1 MRTLNSKSRTV
12 RERRRDREVELRR
25 ADIIAAAS
33 AVFGEKG
40 FQGAQVA
47 EIATTAELSL
57 NSVYALF
64 KGKED
69 LYEAVIHAAAAT
81 IRDEVQA
88 HAESLSDPADQLL
101 SIIDTLFACF
111 DNHRDLLRI
120 YARTT
125 GGLPWRVR
133 QALGE
138 DSLKVFQ
145 EFTAW
150 LVSVAQRAE
159 KEGRISGVDPETLA
173 FSLIGTITT
182 SASRWVEDPEQGP
195 LSSAAP
201 RVRALFE
208 RLIATDCT

>member
-1 MRTLNSKSRTV
+1 MLNPASRSV
-12 RERRRDREVELRR
+12 REIRRDRELELRR

-33 AVFGEKG
+33 VVFGEKG

-47 EIATTAELSL
+47 EIATTAEVSL

-64 KGKED
+64 KGKEE
-69 LYEAVIHAAAAT
+69 LYEAVLHDAAAT
-81 IRDEVQA
+81 IRDEVQEK
-88 HAESLSDPADQLL
+88 AETLADPAAQLL

-111 DNHRDLLRI
+111 DNHRHLLRI

-133 QALGE
+133 EALGE
-138 DSLKVFQ
+138 DSLRVLQ

-150 LVSVAQRAE
+150 LVEVAQRAE

-182 SASRWVEDPEQGP
+182 SASRWVESPGPEP
-195 LSSAAP
+195 LSRSAA

-208 RLIATDCT
+208 RLIATDRS

>member
-1 MRTLNSKSRTV
+1 MSKSESRSV
-12 RERRRDREVELRR
+12 RETRRDREVELRR
-25 ADIIAAAS
+25 ADIIASAS
-33 AVFGEKG
+33 VVFGEKG

-64 KGKED
+64 KGKEE
-69 LYEAVIHAAAAT
+69 LYEAVLHAAAAT

-88 HAESLSDPADQLL
+88 KAETLSDPAAQLL

-133 QALGE
+133 EAMGQ
-138 DSLKVFQ
+138 DSFTVFQ

-159 KEGRISGVDPETLA
+159 QEGRISGVDPETLA

-182 SASRWVEDPEQGP
+182 SASRWVEDPAQES

-208 RLIATDCT
+208 RLIAAEIS

>member
-1 MRTLNSKSRTV
+1 MTNPQSPSV

-25 ADIIAAAS
+25 ADILAAATV
-33 AVFGEKG
+33 VFGEKG

-47 EIATTAELSL
+47 EIASTAELSL

-64 KGKED
+64 KGKDE
-69 LYEAVIHAAAAT
+69 LYEAVLFAAAAT

-88 HAESLSDPADQLL
+88 KAEALSDPSAQLL
-101 SIIDTLFACF
+101 SIIDSLFDCF
-111 DNHRDLLRI
+111 DRHRHLLRI

-133 QALGE
+133 EAMGE
-138 DSLKVFQ
+138 DSFRVFQ

-150 LVSVAQRAE
+150 LVGVAQRAME
-159 KEGRISGVDPETLA
+159 EGKTSGIDAETLA

-182 SASRWVEDPEQGP
+182 SASRWVEDPEQES
-195 LSSAAP
+195 LSKAAP

-208 RLIATDCT
+208 HLITTESS

>member
-1 MRTLNSKSRTV
+1 LASQSGAV
-12 RERRRDREVELRR
+12 RERRRDLEAEIRR

-47 EIATTAELSL
+47 EIATAAELSL

-64 KGKED
+64 KGKEE
-69 LYEAVIHAAAAT
+69 LYEAVIHSAATT

-88 HAESLSDPADQLL
+88 QAELLSDPAAQLL

-111 DNHRDLLRI
+111 DNHRHLLRI

-138 DSLKVFQ
+138 DSLRVFQ

-150 LVSVAQRAE
+150 LVSVAQRAD

-182 SASRWVEDPEQGP
+182 SASHWVENPEQES
-195 LSSAAP
+195 LLSAAP
-201 RVRALFE
+201 RVRVLFE
-208 RLIATDCT
+208 RLIGPDHS

>member
-1 MRTLNSKSRTV
+1 MASPRAPSV
-12 RERRRDREVELRR
+12 RERRRDHAVELRR
-25 ADIIAAAS
+25 ADIIAAATV
-33 AVFGEKG
+33 VFGEKG

-64 KGKED
+64 KGKEE
-69 LYEAVIHAAAAT
+69 LYEAVLHAAAAT

-88 HAESLSDPADQLL
+88 KAEALSDPAAQLL
-101 SIIDTLFACF
+101 SIIDSLFDCF
-111 DNHRDLLRI
+111 DRHRHLLRI

-133 QALGE
+133 EAMGE
-138 DSLKVFQ
+138 GSFRVFQ

-150 LVSVAQRAE
+150 LVSVAQRALE
-159 KEGRISGVDPETLA
+159 EGKTSGIDAETLA

-182 SASRWVEDPEQGP
+182 SASRWVEEPAQES

-208 RLIATDCT
+208 HLITTESS